1 MQQPLPSLVT
11 SDPDHPLR
19 QIVDNSS
26 AVIYIKDLEGRYRL
40 VNPAFERFFQLR
52 AEQVLGRSDHEL
64 FAAPVADALRSNDLS
79 VVSLGHSIEFEE
91 QLLLEQ
97 RSWVYLSSKFP
108 LFDARGRVIAVCG
121 ISTDISERK
130 GVEDALRHVALGVSA
145 ATGDEVFEA
154 IARYLARS
162 LHADFAFVSRVCAPG
177 QLTTLALYHAG
188 NLYPNV
194 SYPLAGT
201 PCQDVFGKAFH
212 LVEKD
217 LGTHYA
223 GDESLRQFHL
233 DSYAGYPL
241 FASDGRPLGL
251 IAVAHSRA
259 LPARS
264 RSQPR
269 VGTSLKLP
277 RISLR
282 PALPSSL

>member
-1 MQQPLPSLVT
+1 MQQLLPSLVT

-154 IARYLARS
+154 ATVLVVHEVDQAAGGPVHDHV
-162 LHADFAFVSRVCAPG
+162 LVH
-177 QLTTLALYHAG
+177 LAL
-188 NLYPNV
+188 L
-194 SYPLAGT
+194 
-201 PCQDVFGKAFH
+201 
-212 LVEKD
+212 
-217 LGTHYA
+217 
-223 GDESLRQFHL
+223 
-233 DSYAGYPL
+233 
-241 FASDGRPLGL
+241 
-251 IAVAHSRA
+251 VAHREVI
-259 LPARS
+259 
-264 RSQPR
+264 PR
-269 VGTSLKLP
+269 PVVEVADTGEAHMVSG
-277 RISLR
+277 
-282 PALPSSL
+282 